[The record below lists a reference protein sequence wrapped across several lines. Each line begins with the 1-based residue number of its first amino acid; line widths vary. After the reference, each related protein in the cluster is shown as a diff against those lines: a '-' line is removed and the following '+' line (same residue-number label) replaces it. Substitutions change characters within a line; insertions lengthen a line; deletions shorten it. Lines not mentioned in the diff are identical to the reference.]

1 MPGCYLVSFRKRIF
15 NLIRVYELQ
24 FIESE
29 KGQEV
34 LKAVGLV
41 SPK

>member
-1 MPGCYLVSFRKRIF
+1 MATKGKISEQSEKVQAVF
-15 NLIRVYELQ
+15 E